1 MLFHNCDTSLYVL
14 PRAFFRGP
22 CLCGSIFYIDFVRMV
37 PCPCNCS
44 CCGFGLYSVAGE
56 PDDGDCRRPH
66 PDSLHAGMEVAA
78 GEKWAFNLW

>member
-1 MLFHNCDTSLYVL
+1 
-14 PRAFFRGP
+14 
-22 CLCGSIFYIDFVRMV
+22 
-37 PCPCNCS
+37 
-44 CCGFGLYSVAGE
+44 VAGE